1 MSAEIENLFSAVESS
16 FNLIA
21 RCLELDKLR
30 EKLAELNQKSEDPEL
45 WNNNQ
50 EAQKILKE
58 KSLVEDKLNQVFAIE
73 NSLKDNRE
81 YFDLAKLEG
90 DAQLISDIEKNLISL
105 KKTAQNFEIEC
116 LFSGETDA
124 NNCFLDINAGAGG
137 TDSCDFALMLLRMYE
152 RFAVSK
158 KFKVE
163 IVSILDGEEAGLRSA
178 TLKISGRF
186 AFGWM
191 RTESGVHRLVRISP
205 FNANDK
211 RQTSFASVWAY
222 PELDD
227 EIEITINEKDLRVDT
242 FRASGAGGQH
252 VNKTDSAVRMTHL
265 PTNIVVQCQTDR
277 SQIRNR
283 AECMKMLKSRLYELE
298 VQKKKDALTAS
309 ESSKT
314 DNSWGHQI
322 RSYVL
327 HPYQLV
333 KDLSTD
339 FETGNIQAVLDGE
352 IEGFIKAALT
362 EKTSEKN

>member
-1 MSAEIENLFSAVESS
+1 MQ
-16 FNLIA
+16 A
-21 RCLELDKLR
+21 RLDELVR
-30 EKLAELNQKSEDPEL
+30 KSEDPEL
-45 WNNNQ
+45 WNNKN
-50 EAQKILKE
+50 EAQKTLKE
-58 KSLVEDKLNQVFAIE
+58 KSLVEEKLNQFLAIK
-73 NSLKDNRE
+73 NTLNDNRE
-81 YFDLAKLEG
+81 YFDLAKAEA
-90 DAQLISDIEKNLISL
+90 DAQLIADIEKNLL
-105 KKTAQNFEIEC
+105 EVKKTSDAFEVEC

-124 NNCFLDINAGAGG
+124 NNCFVDFNAGAGG

-152 RFAVSK
+152 RFANK
-158 KFKVE
+158 RKFKVE
-163 IVSILDGEEAGLRSA
+163 IVSILDGEEAGIRSA

-191 RTESGVHRLVRISP
+191 KTESGVHRLVRISP

-227 EIEITINEKDLRVDT
+227 EIEITIEEKDLRVDT
-242 FRASGAGGQH
+242 FRASGSGGQH

-265 PTNIVVQCQTDR
+265 PTNIVVQCQSDR

-298 VQKKKDALTAS
+298 MQKKRDALAAT
-309 ESSKT
+309 ESTKT

-327 HPYQLV
+327 HPYQMV
-333 KDLSTD
+333 KDLRTG
-339 FETGNIQAVLDGE
+339 FESGNIQAVLDGE

-362 EKTSEKN
+362 EK

>member
-1 MSAEIENLFSAVESS
+1 
-16 FNLIA
+16 
-21 RCLELDKLR
+21 LR
-30 EKLAELNQKSEDPEL
+30 GVFEPEKLQVLFDELVTKSEDPEL
-45 WNNNQ
+45 WNNKN

-58 KSLVEDKLNQVFAIE
+58 KSLVEEKLNQFLAIK
-73 NSLKDNRE
+73 NTLNDNRE
-81 YFDLAKLEG
+81 YFELAKAEG
-90 DAQLISDIEKNLISL
+90 DSQLLSDIEKNLLDI
-105 KKTAQNFEIEC
+105 KKTSDAFEIEC
-116 LFSGETDA
+116 LFSGETDT
-124 NNCFLDINAGAGG
+124 NNCFVDFNAGAGG

-152 RFAVSK
+152 RFANK
-158 KFKVE
+158 RKFKVE
-163 IVSILDGEEAGLRSA
+163 IVSILDGEEAGIRSA

-191 RTESGVHRLVRISP
+191 KTESGVHRLVRISP

-227 EIEITINEKDLRVDT
+227 EIEITIEEKDLRVDT
-242 FRASGAGGQH
+242 FRASGSGGQH

-265 PTNIVVQCQTDR
+265 PTNIVVQCQSDR

-298 VQKKKDALTAS
+298 MQKKRDALAAS
-309 ESSKT
+309 ESTKT

-327 HPYQLV
+327 HPYQMV
-333 KDLSTD
+333 KDLRTGYES
-339 FETGNIQAVLDGE
+339 GNIQAVLDGE

-362 EKTSEKN
+362 EK